1 MELNDSLGL
10 LKKEIGKIEKYIAEL
25 KILVEEFKIGW
36 VYTNTPSKSLP

>member
-25 KILVEEFKIGW
+25 KILV
-36 VYTNTPSKSLP
+36 